1 MIETD
6 NDKKDALVLLTN
18 QLVDMACR
26 AVALAKEKQTNI
38 ETVIYV
44 DNDGNDAVAKVYDYK
59 TVKMTSATTFDR
71 LAQEEFGDPSLGT
84 LIAYYNKIQNE
95 HTVEAGTTLKIP
107 VLNIHDRN
115 LNNRIYAPP
124 ELQDCYGRDF
134 ALTDSGGL
142 KIEHG
147 DFATVRG
154 PQNLHQATA
163 NRLTTASG
171 KRIRIG
177 SYGVRNSTGDTMAV
191 NGYLMASIER
201 TLNEDP
207 RIARV
212 DEIQFKGKQDKLYI
226 TVTYTDI
233 NSNQDT
239 YIGEI

>member
-1 MIETD
+1 MIETE

-18 QLVDMACR
+18 QLTDLACR

-44 DNDGNDAVAKVYDYK
+44 DNEGNDAVANVYDYK
-59 TVKMTSATTFDR
+59 TMKMTSSTTFDK
-71 LAQEEFGDPSLGT
+71 LAQEEYGDPSLGT

-95 HTVEAGTTLKIP
+95 HTVEAGRTLKIP
-107 VLNIHDRN
+107 VLNVHDRN

-134 ALTDSGGL
+134 AINDSGGL
-142 KIEHG
+142 KIEYG

-154 PQNLHQATA
+154 PQNLHQSTA
-163 NRLTTASG
+163 NRLTTAHG
-171 KRIRIG
+171 KRIRVG
-177 SYGVRNSTGDTMAV
+177 SYGVRNSTGDPMAV

-212 DEIQFKGKQDKLYI
+212 DEIQFEGKKDKLYI
-226 TVTYTDI
+226 SVTYTDI
-233 NSNQDT
+233 NENQDT
-239 YIGEI
+239 YTGEI